1 MAKDKFKLEC
11 DMIIVRIIFRNNTE
25 MIEVYRTTDIN
36 IVRNIIK
43 NYKNVKKVRYE
54 VIIE

>member
-1 MAKDKFKLEC
+1 
-11 DMIIVRIIFRNNTE
+11 MIIVRIIFRNNTE